1 MKTNNSVKNKWIIVI
16 GFIAS
21 VISLVLS
28 VWAICRCYYRT
39 SNLEFDYLGVIVGV
53 LAILVT
59 CLVAWNIYT
68 LIDLNAK
75 VKSIQDEQSGFMI
88 SLDDRVNSISKR
100 VFHTQ
105 AGIHQTAASFEE
117 QILNPRKDNI
127 STRIIIDMIATIDA
141 LSKADKYE
149 EANIDLEYYS
159 QTIVENTNA
168 IKNGFDR
175 GLSKGILGMLYDIP
189 NRNKL
194 SSFEKFE
201 KQVLDIIGI
210 S

>member
-1 MKTNNSVKNKWIIVI
+1 MIVS

-21 VISLVLS
+21 VLSLGLS
-28 VWAICRCYYRT
+28 ALAICRCYY
-39 SNLEFDYLGVIVGV
+39 SADFLELDYIGVIVGI

-59 CLVAWNIYT
+59 CLVGWNIYT
-68 LIDLNAK
+68 VIDLNTK
-75 VKSIQDEQSGFMI
+75 VKNIQDEQSNFII

-100 VFHTQ
+100 VFYTQ

-127 STRIIIDMIATIDA
+127 STRIIIDMIATIDL

-149 EANIDLEYYS
+149 EANIELEYYAS
-159 QTIVENTNA
+159 TIAENANA

-175 GLSKGILGMLYDIP
+175 GLSNGILGMLYDIP

-194 SSFEKFE
+194 SSFKKFE